1 LNLMDEMSLL
11 QEKREELEGL
21 CQHLLEL
28 EGEKEEVLRSK
39 RSYEAEKKRAMGE
52 IHKLRTK
59 VAAINSQMSQVKG
72 LSTEGRKGLRV
83 SAPTKQG
90 RNIP

>member
-1 LNLMDEMSLL
+1 
-11 QEKREELEGL
+11 
-21 CQHLLEL
+21 
-28 EGEKEEVLRSK
+28 VLRSK

-72 LSTEGRKGLRV
+72 WSTGARGKKGLRV
-83 SAPTKQG
+83 SAQTRQG
-90 RNIP
+90 RNILQGIFTYCTQK

>member
-1 LNLMDEMSLL
+1 LNLMDEMPLL

-21 CQHLLEL
+21 SQHLLEL

-72 LSTEGRKGLRV
+72 WSTGVIKGLRV
-83 SAPTKQG
+83 SSPTG
-90 RNIP
+90 